1 MFPVMLDMAQF
12 PALVVGGTEKA
23 EWKIHVLLESHAQI
37 TVASREVS
45 PAIACWALGG
55 ALTWL
60 PRGVTEEDFIA
71 HRITFIATAD
81 LEEAKKAW
89 TWAKTHHHLINVV
102 DTPDLCEFYT
112 ASHFRRDNLVISVST
127 SGLAP
132 ALAKALRVRLQ
143 SEFGPE
149 WAESVHEIAML
160 RKDHNSVS
168 FIKKRAWEVVQSDFR
183 RQKSVV
189 TEELNAEK
197 LRRNRQWTIRNSN
210 RQ

>member
-1 MFPVMLDMAQF
+1 MAMFPVMLDMAEF

-45 PAIACWALGG
+45 VAIADWAGEG
-55 ALTWL
+55 VLTWL
-60 PRGVTEEDFIA
+60 PRGVREEDFIG

-81 LEEAKKAW
+81 LEEQKRAW
-89 TWAKTHHHLINVV
+89 NWAKTYHHLINVV

-112 ASHFRRDNLVISVST
+112 TSHFRRGHLVISVST

-143 SEFGPE
+143 REFGAE
-149 WAESVHEIAML
+149 WAKHVHEMATL
-160 RKDHNSVS
+160 RKQRHSVAV
-168 FIKKRAWEVVQSDFR
+168 ITRLAWELAQSDFGKP
-183 RQKSVV
+183 KSVV
-189 TEELNAEK
+189 AKRSNAEK
-197 LRRNRQWTIRNSN
+197 LRRNRQ
-210 RQ
+210 